1 MVVLLFIKAMDS
13 IKTNA
18 KDYTII
24 NEMCFAQIVAIP
36 ENGGFRIYVAWEWE
50 AMAKKGIF
58 AFIKSRTTFKVVTEQ
73 AIIETAERGFDIGG
87 TGEEKRVFAL
97 LF

>member
-1 MVVLLFIKAMDS
+1 MDS
-13 IKTNA
+13 IKTKA
-18 KDYTII
+18 KEYTII
-24 NEMCFAQIVAIP
+24 NGMCIAHLVAIP

-58 AFIKSRTTFKVVTEQ
+58 GFIKSRNTFKVVSEQ
-73 AIIETAERGFDIGG
+73 TIIETAERGIDIGG
-87 TGEEKRVFAL
+87 TGEEKKIFSL

>member
-1 MVVLLFIKAMDS
+1 MDS
-13 IKTNA
+13 IQTKS
-18 KDYTII
+18 KQYTLLKG
-24 NEMCFAQIVAIP
+24 MCIAQIVAIP
-36 ENGGFRIYVAWEWE
+36 ENGGFRLYVAWEWE

-58 AFIKSRTTFKVVTEQ
+58 AFIKSRTTFEMVTEQ
-73 AIIETAERGFDIGG
+73 AIIQTAEYGSDIGG

>member
-1 MVVLLFIKAMDS
+1 MDS
-13 IKTNA
+13 VQTKS
-18 KDYTII
+18 KQYTVI
-24 NEMCFAQIVAIP
+24 NDMCIAQIVAIP
-36 ENGGFRIYVAWEWE
+36 EEGGFRIYVAWEWE

-58 AFIKSRTTFKVVTEQ
+58 GFIKSRTTFEVVTEK
-73 AIIETAERGFDIGG
+73 AIIQTAERGNDIGG